1 MNSKFISTL
10 AAATTLAGIVATAG
24 TANAASLTYTTS
36 SGGFEYTD
44 IKKTLSIQ
52 KFDSALGI
60 LKSVQ
65 LNFTGD
71 ISGNAGFENRS
82 SNASTV
88 TVNLG
93 ALINLTKEGLN
104 LNPPLPITPSS
115 TYSYNVATYDGTTDF
130 TGESGRKIDNLTATE
145 FISKMFTDNSSLDI
159 FTGVGNLD
167 FLFSAIAKSTVTG
180 SGNISSYVE
189 TLAKANLSVTYN
201 YDTPNSTKVPE
212 PSTLLGFG
220 LVAGFGLLSQR
231 KKSLFQ
237 ISK

>member
-1 MNSKFISTL
+1 MNSKFFSTL

-36 SGGFEYTD
+36 SGDFEYTD
-44 IKKTLSIQ
+44 VEKTLSIQ

-93 ALINLTKEGLN
+93 ALIDLTKEGLN
-104 LNPPLPITPSS
+104 LSPPFPVTPSN
-115 TYSYNVATYDGTTDF
+115 TYSYNVARYDNVTDF
-130 TGESGRKIDNLTATE
+130 AGASGRTIDNLTASE
-145 FISKMFTDNSSLDI
+145 YISKVFTDNSSLDI

-167 FLFSAIAKSTVTG
+167 FLFTAIAKSTVTG

-201 YDTPNSTKVPE
+201 YDTPPTTVPE

-220 LVAGFGLLSQR
+220 LVAGFGMLSQR
-231 KKSLFQ
+231 KKSRFQ

>member
-36 SGGFEYTD
+36 SGDFEFTD
-44 IKKTLSIQ
+44 IEKTLSIQ
-52 KFDSALGI
+52 KFDSALGT
-60 LKSVQ
+60 LKSVY

-82 SNASTV
+82 NNASTV

-93 ALINLTKEGLN
+93 ALINLTKEGLD
-104 LNPPLPITPSS
+104 LHPPFPVSPSS
-115 TYSYNVATYDGTTDF
+115 TYSYNVARYDNITDF
-130 TGESGRKIDNLTATE
+130 AGASGRTIDNLTATE
-145 FISKMFTDNSSLDI
+145 SISKVFTDNSALNI

-167 FLFSAIAKSTVTG
+167 FLFSAIATSTVTG

-189 TLAKANLSVTYN
+189 TLAKANLSVTYD
-201 YDTPNSTKVPE
+201 YDAPNITKVPE

-231 KKSLFQ
+231 KKSRFQ